1 VPQSHVATRGLV
13 ELVCFSE
20 PLIYTGKARCLFSKI
35 CPLICIY
42 SLIMAFGYHG
52 SRKLLPHCA
61 GHVARMP
68 MSRAPRQLLTGW
80 VAHPRPIG
88 CPEMNFG
95 RTPKKAL
102 KRNDLPTDF
111 ATWSAI
117 VRDRPRWRLLTH
129 STPTPS
135 PPMPSPTIPSPP
147 TPNQPP
153 TNPNA
158 SLPGYGNQEGRE
170 SEEGLNAALHKINP
184 HQGERPRPGR
194 EWRWLWPAALA

>member
-80 VAHPRPIG
+80 MAHPRPIG
-88 CPEMNFG
+88 CPGLRPGAQDSAEPQ
-95 RTPKKAL
+95 RLSRRLRAVE
-102 KRNDLPTDF
+102 RHRSRQ
-111 ATWSAI
+111 ATVAAADPRHSHA
-117 VRDRPRWRLLTH
+117 RP
-129 STPTPS
+129 SEATPS
-135 PPMPSPTIPSPP
+135 DAQLS
-147 TPNQPP
+147 
-153 TNPNA
+153 NA
-158 SLPGYGNQEGRE
+158 Q
-170 SEEGLNAALHKINP
+170 AASCKP
-184 HQGERPRPGR
+184 
-194 EWRWLWPAALA
+194 